1 MFHSRCWVRIWL
13 LQRHKTNE
21 AAGLQRHPA
30 ASWCVHI
37 WGEWDWGVSVIGYQI
52 MLIGYHFNCCFNRKE
67 YLCRRKAAPQQ
78 RLQACLHLCIRF
90 ALSLHKKGCS
100 SAIEVNF
107 IALGLD
113 KILTL
118 RSENKFS
125 LHSLNR
131 IFALSL
137 HRKQIYWIMVVVST
151 RDFRT
156 NQTK

>member
-1 MFHSRCWVRIWL
+1 M
-13 LQRHKTNE
+13 
-21 AAGLQRHPA
+21 
-30 ASWCVHI
+30 
-37 WGEWDWGVSVIGYQI
+37 
-52 MLIGYHFNCCFNRKE
+52 MLIGYHFDCCFKKRV
-67 YLCRRKAAPQQ
+67 
-78 RLQACLHLCIRF
+78 
-90 ALSLHKKGCS
+90 SLHKKGCT

-137 HRKQIYWIMVVVST
+137 HRKQIY
-151 RDFRT
+151 
-156 NQTK
+156 